1 MLRAVGVYSARYP
14 VAEDYELLRRIAK
27 QYAVTNI
34 PIVLIDYQRST
45 GGVSLTR
52 RRRQLFDR
60 LRIQLKY
67 FKLWEPDAW
76 LVVSKTLLLFLVPV
90 ALIAKIKAYEDRAM
104 PPAEAQTDGAGPRE
118 S

>member
-1 MLRAVGVYSARYP
+1 
-14 VAEDYELLRRIAK
+14 
-27 QYAVTNI
+27 VTNI
-34 PIVLIDYQRST
+34 PIVLVDYQRST

-76 LVVSKTLLLFLVPV
+76 LGVSKTLLLFLVPV